1 VTEDKNARVTVP
13 ELVTVRELADLIDVS
28 PIEVIK
34 QLMANGVIANINQQI
49 DYDTAAI
56 VAEEMGREVEPQ
68 ASEEES
74 EEKSSV
80 TLPEWR
86 KIIEEEDETN
96 LEQRPPVVAILG
108 HVDHGKTSLL
118 DVIRRDNV
126 VDGEAGGITQHIG
139 AYQIDW
145 DGRLITFLDTPGH
158 EAFTAMRA
166 RGAQSTDIVVLV
178 VAADD
183 GVMPQTKE
191 AIAHAQAAGV
201 PIVVALNKIDVA
213 GSNPERVKQQLS
225 DSGLT
230 TDEWDGDTMVVPVSA
245 KDSTGIDDLLQAI
258 LLISDDI
265 VISAN
270 PNADGTGMV
279 IESKID
285 KTRGVIATLL
295 VQNGTLRK
303 GDIVV
308 VGAAWGRM
316 RAMFSH
322 NGDPIDE
329 AIPSCPVEVMGLGV
343 VPRAGDMF
351 RTVETVRQA
360 RSIASE
366 THETQ
371 RTIGQ
376 PSPMVD
382 LESIFADFES
392 GKSQELNLV
401 VKVDVQGSL
410 EPIVNSLE
418 QLGTEGLKVRLLHT
432 ELGNINE
439 NDVLLAIAS
448 RAIVIGFNVRPDASA
463 QKLARSKGVSI
474 REYQVIYRLV
484 EDVDKALQG
493 LLEPEEQE
501 VVVGE
506 AEVREVFK
514 ISKIG
519 QIAGCY
525 MRSGEFRRRA
535 LARVVRGDKVV
546 HDGNVSSLKHEKDDV
561 NQVRKGFECGIGLKG
576 FQDFKVG
583 DALQCYVLEEVR

>member
-1 VTEDKNARVTVP
+1 MTEDKSTRVTVP

-28 PIEVIK
+28 PIAVIK

-230 TDEWDGDTMVVPVSA
+230 TDE
-245 KDSTGIDDLLQAI
+245 
-258 LLISDDI
+258 
-265 VISAN
+265 
-270 PNADGTGMV
+270 
-279 IESKID
+279 
-285 KTRGVIATLL
+285 
-295 VQNGTLRK
+295 
-303 GDIVV
+303 
-308 VGAAWGRM
+308 
-316 RAMFSH
+316 
-322 NGDPIDE
+322 
-329 AIPSCPVEVMGLGV
+329 
-343 VPRAGDMF
+343 
-351 RTVETVRQA
+351 
-360 RSIASE
+360 
-366 THETQ
+366 
-371 RTIGQ
+371 
-376 PSPMVD
+376 
-382 LESIFADFES
+382 
-392 GKSQELNLV
+392 
-401 VKVDVQGSL
+401 
-410 EPIVNSLE
+410 
-418 QLGTEGLKVRLLHT
+418 
-432 ELGNINE
+432 
-439 NDVLLAIAS
+439 
-448 RAIVIGFNVRPDASA
+448 
-463 QKLARSKGVSI
+463 
-474 REYQVIYRLV
+474 
-484 EDVDKALQG
+484 
-493 LLEPEEQE
+493 
-501 VVVGE
+501 
-506 AEVREVFK
+506 
-514 ISKIG
+514 
-519 QIAGCY
+519 
-525 MRSGEFRRRA
+525 
-535 LARVVRGDKVV
+535 
-546 HDGNVSSLKHEKDDV
+546 
-561 NQVRKGFECGIGLKG
+561 
-576 FQDFKVG
+576 
-583 DALQCYVLEEVR
+583 